1 MISDRTPLSLR
12 FGAALGDRQGDLA
25 RTLERLSSGLR
36 INRAADDA
44 AGLGVATNLDTASR
58 SLQVAQR
65 NVGDAMSVADT
76 ADAALHEVADH
87 LQRMRE
93 LAVAA
98 ASETYDDDEREYLD
112 AEFGE
117 RIDEIDRIAHATE
130 VLGTRVIGPGAVDI
144 IVMVDVSGSMGERF
158 PRPDR
163 TAADAD
169 ALQAEGLDVS
179 MALVEVSSLDDPGDG
194 SRIAAPLTSTDAGFD
209 AALAGIGITGVGGM
223 DPYNTMLDVTGVEPL
238 AGTSTE
244 PDQQRSRDGATQ
256 KIIIYASDAGQEIAL
271 GTADEATAG
280 DSLAQAGWK
289 VHALVRTGPHG
300 AAFDDLVAATG
311 GSMQDMNPLGL
322 NMATMLGNIADD
334 IRANARPIDGL
345 EVQAGSRVQP
355 HRGSR
360 WGFRSMRR
368 HGLGI
373 DQESIGTVAEA
384 RSAIDALDAAL
395 DLVNSG
401 FAKIGATRNRL
412 ENAANIIGDQ
422 RSRWRLHGPESRT
435 PTSWSRRLN
444 SPASRSCSNRP
455 LPHLRRPR
463 ESSGKRSSH
472 CWAESPG
479 DQNGC
484 PARMYTWSWGRLGSP
499 LTYRSHP
506 RPASA
511 RRMSNCLM
519 FIRRPAP
526 VVNHGSRSVCS
537 VHIHACARSMN
548 GASWKPRSILRS
560 SVAEAKCQR
569 SSPCRPAMPSTRRRS
584 SCSPRRKKRPPYA
597 PRWRPP
603 MAVCWKNGVSPHV
616 PSTIAR
622 PASTT
627 RSWADHQRRSEA
639 WMPHHSSMEPI
650 QGLDARTWRSTTL
663 PSVGSIS
670 FERVSRKPPTPRMT
684 CIPPFTPGVVR
695 LQAAS
700 RRRGRRTGDS
710 RSRSRRTPMASPR
723 SGVGGSSRGTSV
735 PSPTG
740 SRCR

>member
-1 MISDRTPLSLR
+1 MISVRTPLSLR

-144 IVMVDVSGSMGERF
+144 IVMVDVSGSMGGEI
-158 PRPDR
+158 PALR
-163 TAADAD
+163 TELPLMRD

-238 AGTSTE
+238 EGTSTE

-345 EVQAGSRVQP
+345 EVQAGITGAASSRIEM
-355 HRGSR
+355 
-360 WGFRSMRR
+360 GFPVDATAY
-368 HGLGI
+368 GLGI

-422 RSRWRLHGPESRT
+422 RLALE
-435 PTSWSRRLN
+435 
-444 SPASRSCSNRP
+444 
-455 LPHLRRPR
+455 
-463 ESSGKRSSH
+463 
-472 CWAESPG
+472 
-479 DQNGC
+479 
-484 PARMYTWSWGRLGSP
+484 
-499 LTYRSHP
+499 
-506 RPASA
+506 
-511 RRMSNCLM
+511 
-519 FIRRPAP
+519 I
-526 VVNHGSRSVCS
+526 
-537 VHIHACARSMN
+537 ARS
-548 GASWKPRSILRS
+548 GIEDADFVVETAELTRQQILQQSATAALAQAQGVER
-560 SVAEAKCQR
+560 EAVL
-569 SSPCRPAMPSTRRRS
+569 ALL
-584 SCSPRRKKRPPYA
+584 
-597 PRWRPP
+597 
-603 MAVCWKNGVSPHV
+603 G
-616 PSTIAR
+616 
-622 PASTT
+622 
-627 RSWADHQRRSEA
+627 
-639 WMPHHSSMEPI
+639 
-650 QGLDARTWRSTTL
+650 
-663 PSVGSIS
+663 
-670 FERVSRKPPTPRMT
+670 
-684 CIPPFTPGVVR
+684 
-695 LQAAS
+695 
-700 RRRGRRTGDS
+700 
-710 RSRSRRTPMASPR
+710 
-723 SGVGGSSRGTSV
+723 
-735 PSPTG
+735 
-740 SRCR
+740 